1 MGELVKIE
9 SFSREIALA
18 ESIEE
23 LSQLNIKGELMA
35 EMARKLEIPLHGQ
48 NELGRTRIELSK
60 KLREIIEQ
68 KFPHKG
74 RGINQYN
81 KELSSKDGNL
91 AMKDAGIDKHT
102 SSDAKVIKEED
113 ELVNEVMKEIEEK
126 GEVITPKKV
135 ASETRKK
142 KKEQKKEQRK
152 EEYKKQ
158 SETFND
164 DNIKIFHAKFQEHQ
178 ENFPDDSVDLILTDP
193 PYPKDFLPLW
203 QDLFS
208 VASRVLKPSAFL
220 VAYSGQLYLDEIFR
234 MENELI
240 YYWTANI
247 VFSKK
252 PLIHARNVINE
263 WKPILIF
270 QKPPFKKIS
279 DTISDTISFNYSE
292 RDMHEKNWGQ
302 TIKPFEFL
310 IDKFSNPG
318 DLVFEPFAG
327 TGTTLLAA
335 KRMKRICIGTEIE
348 EEYIDLIKG
357 RLNEE

>member
-9 SFSREIALA
+9 SFRRDIAVA

-35 EMARKLEIPLHGQ
+35 EMARKLEIPFQGQ

-60 KLREIIEQ
+60 KLRDIIER
-68 KFPHKG
+68 KFPKG
-74 RGINQYN
+74 GDRGNQYTGG
-81 KELSSKDGNL
+81 KFQSSELASS
-91 AMKDAGIDKHT
+91 GIDKHT
-102 SSDAKVIKEED
+102 SSDAKIIKEEE
-113 ELVNEVMKEIEEK
+113 ELVDEVMSEIEEK

-142 KKEQKKEQRK
+142 KKEQEKEQRK

-164 DNIKIFHAKFQEHQ
+164 DDIKIFHVKFQDYQ
-178 ENFPDDSVDLILTDP
+178 ENFSDDSVDLILTDP